1 VKYWLGLG
9 SNIGD
14 RLVTLRRAADAL
26 GRFGTV
32 LARSRVF
39 ASSPI
44 GGPPQPPFLN
54 AAVLL
59 ESGLEPQALLAA
71 VEDLETQFGRDRSA
85 EAVRWGPRTLDI
97 DILLMGAR
105 GELQHGSETL
115 AIPHARL
122 HERAFALAPLVDL
135 DPDLI
140 HPTLARPVK
149 GLLASTSHS
158 GNACASTGD
167 KL

>member
-14 RLVTLRRAADAL
+14 RLGTLRRAADAL

-32 LARSRVF
+32 VARSRVF
-39 ASSPI
+39 ASSPV
-44 GGPPQPPFLN
+44 GGPPQAPFLN
-54 AAVLL
+54 AAVIL
-59 ESGLEPQALLAA
+59 ESGLDPEALLAA
-71 VEDLETQFGRDRSA
+71 VERLETEFGRDRSA

-97 DILLMGAR
+97 DVLLIGAR
-105 GELQHGSETL
+105 GEQQHHSATL
-115 AIPHARL
+115 EVPHERL

-135 DPDLI
+135 DAFLV
-140 HPTLARPVK
+140 HPTLARPLK
-149 GLLASTSHS
+149 GLLSGTSNQ

-167 KL
+167 RL